1 MSLSSCDAGA
11 FFNVF
16 FMTMK
21 IFHSINDMQA
31 FSESLR
37 SKGHKIAFVPTMG
50 YFHEGHLSLMKEGR
64 RRGDCLIIS
73 IYVNPAQFGP
83 GEDFQSYPRDFDRDR
98 RLAEN
103 VGVDVIFYPDDEK
116 MYPLHYQTYVSV
128 ERVTLNLCGMSRP
141 GHFRG
146 VTTVCLKL
154 FNIIKPH
161 ATIFGRKDFQ
171 QLVAIRRMVQ
181 DLNMELEVVGM
192 PIVREHDGLAMSSRN
207 VYLKEG
213 ERGSALSLSGSL
225 KLAKELYDK
234 GERSASVIL
243 GFVKK
248 YIERYPYARIDYAKI
263 CDTATLEDIE
273 QLAGEAVLA
282 LAVKVSSTRLIDNYV
297 FGEKLN
303 IR

>member
-1 MSLSSCDAGA
+1 
-11 FFNVF
+11 
-16 FMTMK
+16 MK
-21 IFHSINDMQA
+21 IIHSINDMQA
-31 FSESLR
+31 FSESIR

-64 RRGDCLIIS
+64 KRGDCLIIS

-98 RLAEN
+98 RLAED
-103 VGVDVIFYPDDEK
+103 VGVDVIFYPDDAE
-116 MYPLHYQTYVSV
+116 MYPPHYQTYVSV
-128 ERVTLNLCGMSRP
+128 EKVTLNLCGMSRP
-141 GHFRG
+141 GHFKG

-154 FNIIKPH
+154 FNIVKPH

-171 QLVAIRRMVQ
+171 QLATIRRMVR
-181 DLNMELEVVGM
+181 DLNMGLEVIGM
-192 PIVREHDGLAMSSRN
+192 PIVRENDGLAMSSRN

-213 ERGSALSLSGSL
+213 ERDSALSLNGSL
-225 KLAKELYDK
+225 KLAKELYIG

-243 GFVKK
+243 DSVKK

-263 CDTATLEDIE
+263 CDTATLEDVE
-273 QLAGEAVLA
+273 QLAGEVVLA

-297 FGEKLN
+297 FGEELN
-303 IR
+303 IQ

>member
-1 MSLSSCDAGA
+1 
-11 FFNVF
+11 
-16 FMTMK
+16 
-21 IFHSINDMQA
+21 MQA
-31 FSESLR
+31 FSDSIR
-37 SKGHKIAFVPTMG
+37 SKGDKIAFVPTMG

-103 VGVDVIFYPDDEK
+103 VGVDVIFYPDDEE
-116 MYPLHYQTYVSV
+116 MYPLHYQTHVSV
-128 ERVTLNLCGMSRP
+128 ERVTLNLCGMSRL

-192 PIVREHDGLAMSSRN
+192 PIVREQDGLAMSSRN

-213 ERGSALSLSGSL
+213 ERVSALSLSGSL
-225 KLAKELYDK
+225 KLAKELYDE

-243 GFVKK
+243 SSVKK
-248 YIERYPYARIDYAKI
+248 YIEGYPDARIDYAKI
-263 CDTATLEDIE
+263 CDVATLEDIE
-273 QLAGEAVLA
+273 QLAVEAVLA

-297 FGEKLN
+297 FGEELN